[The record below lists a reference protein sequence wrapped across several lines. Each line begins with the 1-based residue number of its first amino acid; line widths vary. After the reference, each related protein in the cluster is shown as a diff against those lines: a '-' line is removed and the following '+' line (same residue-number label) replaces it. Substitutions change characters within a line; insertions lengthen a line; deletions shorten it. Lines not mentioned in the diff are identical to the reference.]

1 MSISDTK
8 NAQKYASIAETAAAQ
23 AKLYAEKLEGA
34 PDYAAQAE
42 AAAEQ
47 ASDSA
52 QSALTAQNGANAAAG
67 QASASANEAV
77 QAAADAEGAAEAVF
91 GSSLHAPTG
100 EVLSTLPSAAGR
112 VNTVPVFDGSGDAA
126 VKDIADFAIL
136 DSNGKIPVSMI
147 PAVALSEVFVV
158 NSQSAMLALDAQEGD
173 VAKRTDLG
181 YSFILA
187 SEPAST
193 LSNWVQVSD
202 DVLAQLGLSTGAT
215 EVGAV
220 DDDNNSTTVQGA
232 LALKASKAYLSAT
245 TGAARVNTSSGA
257 TVQALFDQLTGGTFN
272 LKYRNY
278 TVYNRLDEELSVASI
293 AGVDPTGATDST
305 AALNGFFSLLNTN
318 GTRTTVRIQA
328 GTYLTTGL
336 TINNTSLVIKG
347 AGEYPYGASTTKI
360 KAAAANTTLMTF
372 TRSGCRI
379 EGLLFEG
386 FEAAVNFGATETCT
400 GVKFQP
406 STGTLADID
415 STVHGCTF
423 FCLKNGVVGYGRNLT
438 QRLNGYSHVAF
449 PITLNYVP
457 GQQFRGHVIDDNR
470 FHSCGGFGSA
480 TDTSLADSVC
490 IKLVT
495 NTAQGVLADNYAG
508 DISIK
513 NNKCDNGCFQFFL
526 GHFGRGSIM
535 SCNDIFRCGGSLS
548 VMIKIDNTATSSNTD
563 YDNFVLIGNTIASDA
578 ASTNPQSFPDY
589 ALWMTGVRGGVV
601 SGNAF
606 GKLYKHGLVIENC
619 ADIVLN
625 AIQLK
630 NPSMSVA
637 FGGSAYNA
645 VEIIS
650 GGNNIQIL
658 GLNVRN
664 SQSSTQI
671 QFVINNAS
679 ATNVMVDNIQAN
691 GYTSMINEG
700 SSARTHGIIN
710 FGGNRRKEVFAT
722 TIGGIPLN
730 INYAVGDICW
740 FTAQPTTGTAYV
752 GAYCV
757 TAGVGTAAVWRNF
770 GAMV

>member
-1 MSISDTK
+1 
-8 NAQKYASIAETAAAQ
+8 
-23 AKLYAEKLEGA
+23 G
-34 PDYAAQAE
+34 
-42 AAAEQ
+42 
-47 ASDSA
+47 
-52 QSALTAQNGANAAAG
+52 
-67 QASASANEAV
+67 
-77 QAAADAEGAAEAVF
+77 
-91 GSSLHAPTG
+91 H
-100 EVLSTLPSAAGR
+100 
-112 VNTVPVFDGSGDAA
+112 
-126 VKDIADFAIL
+126 
-136 DSNGKIPVSMI
+136 
-147 PAVALSEVFVV
+147 
-158 NSQSAMLALDAQEGD
+158 
-173 VAKRTDLG
+173 
-181 YSFILA
+181 
-187 SEPAST
+187 
-193 LSNWVQVSD
+193 
-202 DVLAQLGLSTGAT
+202 
-215 EVGAV
+215 
-220 DDDNNSTTVQGA
+220 
-232 LALKASKAYLSAT
+232 
-245 TGAARVNTSSGA
+245 
-257 TVQALFDQLTGGTFN
+257 
-272 LKYRNY
+272 YRAY
-278 TVYNRLDEELSVASI
+278 TVKKRLDEELSVGAI

-318 GTRTTVRIQA
+318 GTRTTIRIPA

-386 FEAAVNFGATETCT
+386 FEAKANFGASETCT

-406 STGTLADID
+406 LTGTLADID
-415 STVHGCTF
+415 STIHGCLF
-423 FCLKNGVVGYGRNLT
+423 FCLKYGVVGYGRNLT

-606 GKLYKHGLVIENC
+606 GKLYKHGLVMDNC

-645 VEIIS
+645 VEIIR
-650 GGNNIQIL
+650 GGNNIQII

-691 GYTSMINEG
+691 GYISMINEG

-722 TIGGIPLN
+722 TVAGIPST
-730 INYAVGDICW
+730 INYSVGDICW
-740 FTAQPTTGTAYV
+740 FTTPPASGTAYA
-752 GAYCV
+752 GAICV
-757 TAGVGTAAVWRNF
+757 TAGNGSAAVWRNF
-770 GAMV
+770 GAFA

>member
-1 MSISDTK
+1 MATQPTNLPVPSESPRDLK
-8 NAQKYASIAETAAAQ
+8 FNAGKIDEFVTSLVNTYVDRFGNEHYTIEGLRWLAQQAIAQ
-23 AKLYAEKLEGA
+23 YGWILI
-34 PDYAAQAE
+34 
-42 AAAEQ
+42 
-47 ASDSA
+47 DSF
-52 QSALTAQNGANAAAG
+52 QDGANITLPN
-67 QASASANEAV
+67 QALRDE
-77 QAAADAEGAAEAVF
+77 D
-91 GSSLHAPTG
+91 TG
-100 EVLSTLPSAAGR
+100 EYYRWDGALPKHVDAGSTPSSSGGVGVGAWVGI
-112 VNTVPVFDGSGDAA
+112 GDAS
-126 VKDIADFAIL
+126 L
-136 DSNGKIPVSMI
+136 R
-147 PAVALSEVFVV
+147 
-158 NSQSAMLALDAQEGD
+158 AMLATSAGAGMIGALD
-173 VAKRTDLG
+173 
-181 YSFILA
+181 
-187 SEPAST
+187 
-193 LSNWVQVSD
+193 SD
-202 DVLAQLGLSTGAT
+202 GNA
-215 EVGAV
+215 
-220 DDDNNSTTVQGA
+220 TTVQNAIGH
-232 LALKASKAYLSAT
+232 
-245 TGAARVNTSSGA
+245 
-257 TVQALFDQLTGGTFN
+257 
-272 LKYRNY
+272 YRAY
-278 TVYNRLDEELSVASI
+278 TVKKRLDEELSVGAI

-318 GTRTTVRIQA
+318 GTRTSVRIPA

-606 GKLYKHGLVIENC
+606 GKLYKHGLVMENC

-630 NPSMSVA
+630 KPSMSVA

-691 GYTSMINEG
+691 GYISMINEG

-722 TIGGIPLN
+722 TVAGIPST
-730 INYAVGDICW
+730 INYSVGDICW
-740 FTAQPTTGTAYV
+740 FTTPPASGTAYA
-752 GAYCV
+752 GAICV
-757 TAGVGTAAVWRNF
+757 TAGNGSAAVWRNF
-770 GAMV
+770 GAFA

>member
-1 MSISDTK
+1 MATQPTNLPVPSESPRDLK
-8 NAQKYASIAETAAAQ
+8 FNAGKIDEFVTSLVNTYVDRFGNEHYTIEGLRWLAQQAIAQYGWILIDSFQDGADITLPNQ
-23 AKLYAEKLEGA
+23 ALRDE
-34 PDYAAQAE
+34 D
-42 AAAEQ
+42 
-47 ASDSA
+47 
-52 QSALTAQNGANAAAG
+52 
-67 QASASANEAV
+67 
-77 QAAADAEGAAEAVF
+77 
-91 GSSLHAPTG
+91 TG
-100 EVLSTLPSAAGR
+100 EYYRWDGALPKHVDAGSTPSSSGGVGVGAWVGI
-112 VNTVPVFDGSGDAA
+112 GDAS
-126 VKDIADFAIL
+126 L
-136 DSNGKIPVSMI
+136 R
-147 PAVALSEVFVV
+147 
-158 NSQSAMLALDAQEGD
+158 AMLATSAGAGMIGALD
-173 VAKRTDLG
+173 
-181 YSFILA
+181 
-187 SEPAST
+187 
-193 LSNWVQVSD
+193 SD
-202 DVLAQLGLSTGAT
+202 GNA
-215 EVGAV
+215 
-220 DDDNNSTTVQGA
+220 TTVQNAIGH
-232 LALKASKAYLSAT
+232 
-245 TGAARVNTSSGA
+245 
-257 TVQALFDQLTGGTFN
+257 
-272 LKYRNY
+272 YRAY
-278 TVYNRLDEELSVASI
+278 TVKKRLDEELSVGAI

-318 GTRTTVRIQA
+318 GTRTTIRIPA

-379 EGLLFEG
+379 EGLLLEG

-495 NTAQGVLADNYAG
+495 NTAKGVLADNYAG

-606 GKLYKHGLVIENC
+606 GKLYKHGLVMENC

-691 GYTSMINEG
+691 GYISMINEG

-722 TIGGIPLN
+722 TVAGIPST
-730 INYAVGDICW
+730 INYSVGDICW
-740 FTAQPTTGTAYV
+740 FTTPPASGTAYA
-752 GAYCV
+752 GAICV
-757 TAGVGTAAVWRNF
+757 TAGNGSAAVWRNF
-770 GAMV
+770 GAFA

>member
-1 MSISDTK
+1 MATTPTQNSVPSESPRDLK
-8 NAQKYASIAETAAAQ
+8 FNAGKIDEFVTSLVNTYVDRFGNEHYTIEGLRWLAQQAIAQ
-23 AKLYAEKLEGA
+23 FGWVLI
-34 PDYAAQAE
+34 
-42 AAAEQ
+42 
-47 ASDSA
+47 DSF
-52 QSALTAQNGANAAAG
+52 QDGANITLPN
-67 QASASANEAV
+67 QALRDE
-77 QAAADAEGAAEAVF
+77 D
-91 GSSLHAPTG
+91 TG
-100 EVLSTLPSAAGR
+100 EYYRWDGALPKHVDAGSTPSSSGGVGVGAWVGI
-112 VNTVPVFDGSGDAA
+112 GDAS
-126 VKDIADFAIL
+126 L
-136 DSNGKIPVSMI
+136 R
-147 PAVALSEVFVV
+147 
-158 NSQSAMLALDAQEGD
+158 AMLATSAGAGMIGALD
-173 VAKRTDLG
+173 
-181 YSFILA
+181 
-187 SEPAST
+187 
-193 LSNWVQVSD
+193 SD
-202 DVLAQLGLSTGAT
+202 GNA
-215 EVGAV
+215 
-220 DDDNNSTTVQGA
+220 TTVQNAIGH
-232 LALKASKAYLSAT
+232 
-245 TGAARVNTSSGA
+245 
-257 TVQALFDQLTGGTFN
+257 
-272 LKYRNY
+272 YRAY
-278 TVYNRLDEELSVASI
+278 TVKKRLDEELSVGAI

-318 GTRTTVRIQA
+318 GTRTSVRIPA

-606 GKLYKHGLVIENC
+606 GKLYKHGLVMENC

-645 VEIIS
+645 VEIIR

-691 GYTSMINEG
+691 GYISMINEG

-722 TIGGIPLN
+722 TVAGIPST
-730 INYAVGDICW
+730 INYSVGDICW
-740 FTAQPTTGTAYV
+740 FTTPPASGTAYA
-752 GAYCV
+752 GAICV
-757 TAGVGTAAVWRNF
+757 TAGNGSAAVWRNF
-770 GAMV
+770 GAFA

>member
-1 MSISDTK
+1 MATQPTNLPVPSESPRDLK
-8 NAQKYASIAETAAAQ
+8 FNAGKIDEFVTSLVNTYVDRFGNEHYTIEGLRWLAQQAIAQ
-23 AKLYAEKLEGA
+23 YGWILI
-34 PDYAAQAE
+34 
-42 AAAEQ
+42 
-47 ASDSA
+47 DSF
-52 QSALTAQNGANAAAG
+52 QDGANITLPN
-67 QASASANEAV
+67 QALRDE
-77 QAAADAEGAAEAVF
+77 D
-91 GSSLHAPTG
+91 TG
-100 EVLSTLPSAAGR
+100 EYYRWDGALPKHVDAGSTPSSSGGVGVGAWVGI
-112 VNTVPVFDGSGDAA
+112 GDAS
-126 VKDIADFAIL
+126 L
-136 DSNGKIPVSMI
+136 R
-147 PAVALSEVFVV
+147 
-158 NSQSAMLALDAQEGD
+158 AMLATSAGAGMIGALD
-173 VAKRTDLG
+173 
-181 YSFILA
+181 
-187 SEPAST
+187 
-193 LSNWVQVSD
+193 SD
-202 DVLAQLGLSTGAT
+202 GNA
-215 EVGAV
+215 
-220 DDDNNSTTVQGA
+220 TTVQNAIGH
-232 LALKASKAYLSAT
+232 
-245 TGAARVNTSSGA
+245 
-257 TVQALFDQLTGGTFN
+257 
-272 LKYRNY
+272 YRAY
-278 TVYNRLDEELSVASI
+278 TVKKRLDEELSVGAI

-318 GTRTTVRIQA
+318 GTRTSVRIPA

-606 GKLYKHGLVIENC
+606 GKLYKHGLVMENC

-691 GYTSMINEG
+691 GYISMINEG

-722 TIGGIPLN
+722 TVAGIPST
-730 INYAVGDICW
+730 INYSVGDICW
-740 FTAQPTTGTAYV
+740 FTTPPASGTAYA
-752 GAYCV
+752 GAICV
-757 TAGVGTAAVWRNF
+757 TAGNGSAAVWRNF
-770 GAMV
+770 GAFA

>member
-1 MSISDTK
+1 MTTQPTNLPVPSESPRDLK
-8 NAQKYASIAETAAAQ
+8 FNAGKIDEFVTSLVNTYVDRFGNEHYTIEGLRWLAQQAIAQYGWILIDSFQDGADITLPNQ
-23 AKLYAEKLEGA
+23 ALRDE
-34 PDYAAQAE
+34 D
-42 AAAEQ
+42 
-47 ASDSA
+47 
-52 QSALTAQNGANAAAG
+52 
-67 QASASANEAV
+67 
-77 QAAADAEGAAEAVF
+77 
-91 GSSLHAPTG
+91 TG
-100 EVLSTLPSAAGR
+100 EYYRWDGALPKHVDAGSTPSSSGGVGVGAWVGI
-112 VNTVPVFDGSGDAA
+112 GDAS
-126 VKDIADFAIL
+126 L
-136 DSNGKIPVSMI
+136 R
-147 PAVALSEVFVV
+147 
-158 NSQSAMLALDAQEGD
+158 AMLATSAGAGMIGALD
-173 VAKRTDLG
+173 
-181 YSFILA
+181 
-187 SEPAST
+187 
-193 LSNWVQVSD
+193 SD
-202 DVLAQLGLSTGAT
+202 GNA
-215 EVGAV
+215 
-220 DDDNNSTTVQGA
+220 TTVQNAIGH
-232 LALKASKAYLSAT
+232 
-245 TGAARVNTSSGA
+245 
-257 TVQALFDQLTGGTFN
+257 
-272 LKYRNY
+272 YRAY
-278 TVYNRLDEELSVASI
+278 TVKKRLDEELSVGAI

-318 GTRTTVRIQA
+318 GTRTTIRIPA

-347 AGEYPYGASTTKI
+347 AGESPYGASTTKI

-386 FEAAVNFGATETCT
+386 FEAAVNFGAAETCT

-415 STVHGCTF
+415 STVLGCTF
-423 FCLKNGVVGYGRNLT
+423 FGLKNGVVGYGRNLT

-449 PITLNYVP
+449 PITLNYVS
-457 GQQFRGHVIDDNR
+457 GQQFRGHIIDDNR
-470 FHSCGGFGSA
+470 FHSCGGLGASTDA
-480 TDTSLADSVC
+480 TLAGSVC

-495 NTAQGVLADNYAG
+495 NTASGVLADNYAG

-513 NNKCDNGCFQFFL
+513 NNKCDGGCYQFFQ

-535 SCNDIFRCGGSLS
+535 SDNDIFRCGGASA
-548 VMIKIDNTATSSNTD
+548 VVIKIDNTATGANTD
-563 YDNFVLIGNTIASDA
+563 YDNFVIAGNTLASDLPIA
-578 ASTNPQSFPDY
+578 TPQQFPDY

-601 SGNAF
+601 GSNAF
-606 GKLYKHGLVIENC
+606 SKMGKHGIVLENC
-619 ADIVLN
+619 TDLILSAT
-625 AIQLK
+625 QLK
-630 NPSMSVA
+630 NPNMNVLINGA
-637 FGGSAYNA
+637 TFNA
-645 VEIIS
+645 IEIAS

>member
-1 MSISDTK
+1 MATQPTNLPVPSESPRDLK
-8 NAQKYASIAETAAAQ
+8 FNAGKIDEFVTSLVNTYVDRFGNEHYTIEGLRWLAQQAIAQFGWILIDSFQDGADITLPNQ
-23 AKLYAEKLEGA
+23 ALRDE
-34 PDYAAQAE
+34 D
-42 AAAEQ
+42 
-47 ASDSA
+47 
-52 QSALTAQNGANAAAG
+52 
-67 QASASANEAV
+67 
-77 QAAADAEGAAEAVF
+77 
-91 GSSLHAPTG
+91 TG
-100 EVLSTLPSAAGR
+100 EYYRWDGALPKHVDAGSTPSSSGGVGVGAWVGI
-112 VNTVPVFDGSGDAA
+112 GDAS
-126 VKDIADFAIL
+126 L
-136 DSNGKIPVSMI
+136 R
-147 PAVALSEVFVV
+147 
-158 NSQSAMLALDAQEGD
+158 AMLATSAGAGMIGALD
-173 VAKRTDLG
+173 
-181 YSFILA
+181 
-187 SEPAST
+187 
-193 LSNWVQVSD
+193 SD
-202 DVLAQLGLSTGAT
+202 GNA
-215 EVGAV
+215 
-220 DDDNNSTTVQGA
+220 TTVQNAIGH
-232 LALKASKAYLSAT
+232 
-245 TGAARVNTSSGA
+245 
-257 TVQALFDQLTGGTFN
+257 
-272 LKYRNY
+272 YRAY
-278 TVYNRLDEELSVASI
+278 TVKKRLDEELSVGAI

-318 GTRTTVRIQA
+318 GTKTTIRIPA

-379 EGLLFEG
+379 EGLLLEG

-415 STVHGCTF
+415 STIHGCIF
-423 FCLKNGVVGYGRNLT
+423 FCLKYGVVGYGRNLT

-606 GKLYKHGLVIENC
+606 GKLYKHGLVMENC

-691 GYTSMINEG
+691 GYISMINEG

-722 TIGGIPLN
+722 TVAGIPST
-730 INYAVGDICW
+730 INYSVGDICW
-740 FTAQPTTGTAYV
+740 FTTPPASGTAYA
-752 GAYCV
+752 GAICV
-757 TAGVGTAAVWRNF
+757 TAGNGSAAVWRNF
-770 GAMV
+770 GAFA

>member
-1 MSISDTK
+1 M
-8 NAQKYASIAETAAAQ
+8 
-23 AKLYAEKLEGA
+23 
-34 PDYAAQAE
+34 
-42 AAAEQ
+42 AEQ
-47 ASDSA
+47 KVKLTELPTATDTVD
-52 QSALTAQNGANAAAG
+52 TAQLLINQNSTDQKLAVTHFLRAKNNLSELTNVSQARANLDVPSVDEVNDKLTGFIDGANTFLAGASLSSRSDFIWDEESKSWYYWKGALPKDVPAA
-67 QASASANEAV
+67 
-77 QAAADAEGAAEAVF
+77 
-91 GSSLHAPTG
+91 
-100 EVLSTLPSAAGR
+100 
-112 VNTVPVFDGSGDAA
+112 
-126 VKDIADFAIL
+126 
-136 DSNGKIPVSMI
+136 SN
-147 PAVALSEVFVV
+147 
-158 NSQSAMLALDAQEGD
+158 
-173 VAKRTDLG
+173 
-181 YSFILA
+181 
-187 SEPAST
+187 PAST
-193 LSNWVQVSD
+193 GGVGDNAWGEVGSDYLRDILLSNS
-202 DVLAQLGLSTGAT
+202 GASLIGT
-215 EVGAV
+215 SNG
-220 DDDNNSTTVQGA
+220 DTVQE
-232 LALKASKAYLSAT
+232 K
-245 TGAARVNTSSGA
+245 
-257 TVQALFDQLTGGTFN
+257 FDQLTDGTFN

-293 AGVDPTGATDST
+293 AGVDPTGVADST

-318 GTRTTVRIQA
+318 GTKTTIRIPA

-360 KAAAANTTLMTF
+360 KAGAANTTLMTF

-386 FEAAVNFGATETCT
+386 FEAEVNFGATETCT

-415 STVHGCTF
+415 STIHGCIF
-423 FCLKNGVVGYGRNLT
+423 FCLKYGVVGYGRNLT

-470 FHSCGGFGSA
+470 FHSCGGLGSA
-480 TDTSLADSVC
+480 TDASLADSVC

-495 NTAQGVLADNYAG
+495 NTTQGVLADNYAG

-535 SCNDIFRCGGSLS
+535 SCNDIFRCGGSSS
-548 VMIKIDNTATSSNTD
+548 VMMKIDNTATSSNTD

-606 GKLYKHGLVIENC
+606 GKLYKHGIVIENC

-637 FGGSAYNA
+637 FGNSAYNA

-664 SQSSTQI
+664 SLSSTQI

-691 GYTSMINEG
+691 GYISMINEG

-722 TIGGIPLN
+722 TVAGIPST
-730 INYAVGDICW
+730 INYSVGDICW
-740 FTAQPTTGTAYV
+740 FTTPPASGAAYA
-752 GAYCV
+752 GAICV
-757 TAGVGTAAVWRNF
+757 TAGNGAAAVWRNF
-770 GAMV
+770 GAFA